1 MSDRPGVVRSYQ
13 RLFAPDRRIYAVDGR
28 TLPVPSGVPL
38 RWLAAA
44 TTSLLIVLALA
55 AGSPLIVLAAGV
67 SAGAHAGRL
76 GRRRRAL
83 AVGVSVAAITGIAG
97 VLLANLEWPL
107 RLVVMPAALATV
119 LTQVSVDG
127 RAAHRFAC
135 SWVYARVAGRR
146 RLGCALPVRGGSR
159 RWDWSVRVLP
169 DAHGAWLRRARV
181 TGPGRVRFATP
192 VVLVSGR
199 GRRRSVRP
207 LEHQARGLVLDVVE
221 LGKRERLE
229 IRP

>member
-1 MSDRPGVVRSYQ
+1 MSERPGVVRSYQ

-28 TLPVPSGVPL
+28 TLPVPGGVPL

-44 TTSLLIVLALA
+44 TASLLVVLALA

-67 SAGAHAGRL
+67 TAGLCAARL
-76 GRRRRAL
+76 GRRRIAV
-83 AVGVSVAAITGIAG
+83 AVGAMTAGGAAIAG
-97 VLLANLEWPL
+97 VVLAALEWPL
-107 RLVVMPAALATV
+107 RLIVVPAAVAAV

-127 RAAHRFAC
+127 RPAHRFTV
-135 SWVYARVAGRR
+135 SWVHARVAGRR
-146 RLGCALPVRGGSR
+146 RLGRALPARGGSR
-159 RWDWSVRVLP
+159 RWECSVRVLP
-169 DAHGAWLRRARV
+169 DAHGARLRRARV

-192 VVLVSGR
+192 VLLVSGR

-207 LEHQARGLVLDVVE
+207 LEHQACGLVLDVVE
-221 LGKRERLE
+221 LGEGQRLE